1 MKLRSVLLVSVGV
14 GLLAAGAAV
23 AGTAGTKKPPEITLA
38 ETAYQ
43 ALVTG
48 RPAAAIAGYT
58 EAIESRKLP
67 VDLLANSLLNR
78 ALAYQRIGEHQAA
91 IDDYSA
97 AMRMDALSPRL
108 RAVALYNRGLSHH
121 KLDQPALAI
130 EDFTSAL
137 LLDPEFAEAY
147 LSRANALRLSGQYL
161 FALGD
166 YEKALRYS
174 YPEPH
179 VPLYGQA
186 LTYEALDR
194 PLLAQK
200 ALARAIKVS
209 PDFAPARDKLIELG
223 GEEAVAKAIAEDEL
237 PEPQQASLPVEPDEF
252 VTGSLGAGPDLVVRK
267 PDLPEPVPPPE
278 AMMGEAATAEATA
291 EPPPAA
297 AAVAGE
303 QPEPETETEPV
314 PEPASP
320 PAVLEGWMV
329 QLTSQRNEDAA
340 WSVWEKLSERHAKL
354 LGGRD
359 AAVVRADLGAK
370 GVYYRLRIH
379 RLESRDEA
387 QRLCS
392 RLKAAG
398 AACYVGRADS

>member
-23 AGTAGTKKPPEITLA
+23 AGTAGTKKPSEVTLT

-43 ALVTG
+43 ALVAG
-48 RPAAAIAGYT
+48 RPAAAIASYT

-91 IDDYSA
+91 VDDYSA
-97 AMRMDALSPRL
+97 AMRMDAMSPRL

-174 YPEPH
+174 YPDPH

-223 GEEAVAKAIAEDEL
+223 GEEAVAKAEADDEL
-237 PEPQQASLPVEPDEF
+237 PQPQQASLPLEPDEF
-252 VTGSLGAGPDLVVRK
+252 VTGSLGAGPDLVMRK
-267 PDLPEPVPPPE
+267 PDLPEPVRPPE
-278 AMMGEAATAEATA
+278 AMVGEE
-291 EPPPAA
+291 E
-297 AAVAGE
+297 AAVAKDEPPQPAEVAAAEE
-303 QPEPETETEPV
+303 QAEAEPEPT
-314 PEPASP
+314 PEPASA
-320 PAVLEGWMV
+320 PAMLEGWMV
-329 QLTSQRNEDAA
+329 QLTSQRKEEAA

-359 AAVVRADLGAK
+359 AAVVRADLGTK

-392 RLKAAG
+392 RLKAVG